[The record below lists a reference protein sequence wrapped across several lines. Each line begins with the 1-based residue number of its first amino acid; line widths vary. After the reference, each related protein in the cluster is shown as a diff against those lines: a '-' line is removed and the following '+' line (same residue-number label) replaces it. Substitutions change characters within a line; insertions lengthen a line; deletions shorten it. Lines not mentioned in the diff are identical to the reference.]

1 MTGADVFT
9 KNLMEMTTQKLY
21 SILIVDDNP
30 HNLFTLRAL
39 LESSLDA
46 DVIEAQSGFDALAKV
61 SEQKVDLIL
70 LDIQMPDLNGF
81 DVAKLIRNRPK
92 FRNIPIIFLTAV
104 YKSEDFKQQGFESGA
119 IDYLTKPIDD
129 TILLSRVKAYLR
141 VIEGEREINRR
152 LSEEVEARKRAEN
165 VLEDLNV
172 QLKEASRHKTDYL
185 SSMSH
190 ELRTPL
196 NALIGYLSLSLNEL
210 QPEVSAEKIQNLTKA
225 NQTARVI
232 LQLINDVLDFAKI
245 EAGKMDVLIEEVDLV
260 EIIEDVT
267 ITAQGLL
274 LNKPVELRAD
284 ISFDL
289 PVIQSDYTKIK
300 QMLNNL
306 IGNAIKFTSEGHVA
320 IRAKWLKEQGIIRLE
335 VEDTG
340 PGIAADKISS
350 VFESFKQVDSSIK
363 KKFGGTGLGLTITKQ
378 FCDMLGMTIGLES
391 DVGRGTTFWLHIP
404 VGTGEHAER
413 REEEALP
420 QAVDVSDVEQ
430 RRRNESRS
438 VLVVDDDEINL
449 QVMSEILRLSGYTLY
464 QALSAEDGI
473 RIARQ
478 AHPDIILMDLAMPG
492 MDGVEASQILKG
504 DADTADIPIIA
515 CTAHVTQETRSRAL
529 NAGCDDFLTRPIEPE
544 KLLKHIAILLE
555 KQQNKVERES

>member
-1 MTGADVFT
+1 M
-9 KNLMEMTTQKLY
+9 QKLY

-30 HNLFTLRAL
+30 NNLFTLRTL

-46 DVIEAQSGFDALAKV
+46 DVIEAQSGAEALEKI
-61 SEQKVDLIL
+61 SEQKVDLVL
-70 LDIQMPDLNGF
+70 LDIQMPEMNGF
-81 DVAKLIRNRPK
+81 EVAKLIRSRRK
-92 FRNIPIIFLTAV
+92 FQNIPIIFLTAV

-152 LSEEVEARKRAEN
+152 LSEEIEARKRTEA
-165 VLEDLNV
+165 VLEDLNQ

-210 QPEVSAEKIQNLTKA
+210 QPEVPEEKIQNLAKA

-245 EAGKMDVLIEEVDLV
+245 EAGKMDVLIEEVDLA
-260 EIIEDVT
+260 EIIEDVA
-267 ITAQGLL
+267 ITAEGLL
-274 LNKPVELRAD
+274 LNKPVKLLEDVA
-284 ISFDL
+284 SDL
-289 PVIQSDYTKIK
+289 PEIQSDYTKIK

-306 IGNAIKFTSEGHVA
+306 IGNAIKFTTQGHVA
-320 IRAKWLKEQGIIRLE
+320 IRAKWLKEQGIIRVE

-340 PGIAADKISS
+340 PGIPPEKISS
-350 VFESFKQVDSSIK
+350 VFESFKQVDSSIA

-378 FCDMLGMTIGLES
+378 FCDMLGMAIGIES
-391 DVGRGTTFWLHIP
+391 EVGRGTTFWLHIP
-404 VGTGEHAER
+404 VESGDLEKEIAENP
-413 REEEALP
+413 LP
-420 QAVDVSDVEQ
+420 QDAEGAGTETSS
-430 RRRNESRS
+430 NTMSRT

-449 QVMSEILRLSGYTLY
+449 QVMSEILRLSGYELY
-464 QALSAEDGI
+464 QAYSAEDGI

-478 AHPDIILMDLAMPG
+478 KHPDIILMDLAMPG
-492 MDGVEASQILKG
+492 MDGVEASHILKHT
-504 DADTADIPIIA
+504 DETAAIPIIA
-515 CTAHVTQETRSRAL
+515 CTAHVTQETRDRAL
-529 NAGCDDFLTRPIEPE
+529 NAGCDAFLTRPIEPQ
-544 KLLKHIAILLE
+544 KLLKNIAILLE
-555 KQQNKVERES
+555 KQKSAKG